1 MGFQAKVLKVGFNVV
16 GRFKG
21 RFCAGE
27 MRMGSEGPEV
37 GGDSV
42 VVGRKEEY
50 LLEKDIFRISPWV
63 LDSVE
68 T

>member
-1 MGFQAKVLKVGFNVV
+1 MGFQAKVFKVGFNVV

-27 MRMGSEGPEV
+27 MRVGSEGTEV
-37 GGDSV
+37 QGDSV
-42 VVGRKEEY
+42 VGGRGEEY

-63 LDSVE
+63 MDSVE